1 MMLKNLNIFPKILL
15 SCFLIAAI
23 PLAGFIYQIYLNE
36 ADQRTVV
43 EQRMTQ
49 FAEVIGGEVDNWV
62 DKNIRNSNFLAS
74 MDALKS
80 MDVAAQ
86 VPILK
91 VAQENLEL
99 VSLIFVKDLNGDA
112 VARSD
117 GKALRNYSD
126 REYFKQ
132 VISGQKIGQQ
142 VLIGKLKPV
151 PLHCFAIPV
160 ERALGQMVGVITQ
173 CSKLISISE
182 DITSSKIGKSG
193 FAFLIDDK
201 KRLIA
206 HGEQSGKLVGNLQD
220 FSSHP
225 ALALAD
231 GSVET
236 LKFNGKD
243 RVFVARSVGP
253 GWRLIV
259 QEDYSDAYKNY
270 LKAKAN
276 ALILAAITV
285 TLTLLLAFLIS
296 FSISSPVKKL
306 TEIADAYSKGVFVD
320 NVVGQDRNDEVGEL
334 AKAVSRMAKTI
345 QMAISRLRKAKKVN
359 IAKAIQ
365 SKMMDNQEC

>member
-1 MMLKNLNIFPKILL
+1 MLKNLNIFPKILL

-91 VAQENLEL
+91 VAQENLEW

-173 CSKLISISE
+173 CSTLISISE

>member
-1 MMLKNLNIFPKILL
+1 MFKNLNIFPKILL

-36 ADQRTVV
+36 TDQRTVV

-62 DKNIRNSNFLAS
+62 DKNIRNSNFLANMDEFKN
-74 MDALKS
+74 MDA
-80 MDVAAQ
+80 AGQ
-86 VPILK
+86 VPVLK
-91 VAQENLEL
+91 VAKENLEW

-112 VARSD
+112 IARSD

-132 VISGQKIGQQ
+132 VVTGQKIGQQ

-160 ERALGQMVGVITQ
+160 ERAIGQMVGVITQ
-173 CSKLISISE
+173 CSTLISIS
-182 DITSSKIGKSG
+182 DYITSSRIGQTG
-193 FAFLIDDK
+193 FAFLVDDK

-206 HGEQSGKLVGNLQD
+206 HGEESGKLVGNLQD
-220 FSSHP
+220 FAIHP
-225 ALALAD
+225 ALNLAD

-236 LKFNGKD
+236 VKHDGKE
-243 RVFVARSVGP
+243 RVFVTRSVGP

-259 QEDYSDAYKNY
+259 QQDYDEAYRNY
-270 LKAKAN
+270 LKAKSN
-276 ALILAAITV
+276 ALILAIITV
-285 TLTLLLAFLIS
+285 VITLLLAFLIS
-296 FSISSPVKKL
+296 YSISSPVKKL

-345 QMAISRLRKAKKVN
+345 QMAISRLRKAKKG
-359 IAKAIQ
+359 
-365 SKMMDNQEC
+365 